1 MLVNSIKRFDN
12 YVDSLIPR
20 WMRDSLI
27 IFIISFF
34 SFYYFYSEIQP
45 KWRFFGTS
53 IISIASIIIVSFV
66 VSLLA
71 TAFSNRMTKL
81 LLEEAYLEVGVNIN
95 SASEEDIKKY
105 KTHLINKYSSEKL
118 VNRVTDAIGII
129 MFIISIPIQV
139 IIPISMIVMVFYFSL
154 NGYYSD
160 DWILWVPVLCGFIL
174 YSFISLVFFCCKVLF
189 NRYPCEAK
197 MYNRWLR
204 KTKG

>member
-1 MLVNSIKRFDN
+1 MNLIKRFDN
-12 YVDSLIPR
+12 YIDSLIPR
-20 WMRDSLI
+20 WIRDSLI

-34 SFYYFYSEIQP
+34 SFCYFYSEMQP

-53 IISIASIIIVSFV
+53 IISIISIIIVSFA
-66 VSLLA
+66 VSFLA
-71 TAFSNRMTKL
+71 TAFSNRMSRL
-81 LLEEAYLEVGVNIN
+81 LLEETCLEVGVNVN
-95 SASEEDIKKY
+95 STNEEDIKKY
-105 KTHLINKYSSEKL
+105 KIHLINKYSSEKF
-118 VNRVTDAIGII
+118 VNRLTDAIGI
-129 MFIISIPIQV
+129 MLFIVSIPIQV
-139 IIPISMIVMVFYFSL
+139 IIPISMILMVFYFSF

-160 DWILWVPVLCGFIL
+160 DWILWVPVLSSFIL